1 LIQECVEN
9 YEDYIKNVLI
19 QCPSC
24 QAKKLIKIPIKIINQ
39 SKQLTT
45 VSIPL
50 DLICGHSFQAFI
62 DKNFK
67 VRAYQKVD
75 FELSKIEFFEEIIE
89 SSETKEILKTN
100 FKSLKCSQEII
111 NILRNTVDNDQ
122 VLGSS
127 LFTVDGRVLYSSL
140 SLETLFNTIR
150 EFETRNEKNLIMVEK
165 YFLVLE
171 NGQKIFSEFIQIN
184 KISLIVVLI
193 FSKSV
198 RLGMGDLILKGVIK
212 KIHYLNLNT
221 N

>member
-1 LIQECVEN
+1 MIQENVEN

-24 QAKKLIKIPIKIINQ
+24 QAKKLIKIPVKIISQ

-89 SSETKEILKTN
+89 SSGTKEIQETN

-111 NILRNTVDNDQ
+111 NLLRNTVDNDQ

-127 LFTVDGRVLYSSL
+127 LFMVDGRVLYSSL
-140 SLETLFNTIR
+140 SLEILFNTIR
-150 EFETRNEKNLIMVEK
+150 EFETRNEKNLVMVKK
-165 YFLVLE
+165 YYLVLE
-171 NGQKIFSEFIQIN
+171 NGQKIFSQFIQIN
-184 KISLIVVLI
+184 NISLIVVFI

-212 KIHYLNLNT
+212 KIHNLNLNI

>member
-9 YEDYIKNVLI
+9 YKDYIKNVLI
-19 QCPSC
+19 KCPSC
-24 QAKKLIKIPIKIINQ
+24 QAKKLIKIPVKIICQ

-89 SSETKEILKTN
+89 SSGTKEIQETN

-111 NILRNTVDNDQ
+111 SLLRNTVDSDQ

-150 EFETRNEKNLIMVEK
+150 EFETRHEKNLVMTKK

-171 NGQKIFSEFIQIN
+171 NGQKIFSEFIHIN
-184 KISLIVVLI
+184 NISLIVVLI
-193 FSKSV
+193 FSRSV
-198 RLGMGDLILKGVIK
+198 RLGWE
-212 KIHYLNLNT
+212 N
-221 N
+221 

>member
-1 LIQECVEN
+1 MIQENVEN

-50 DLICGHSFQAFI
+50 DLICGHSFQTFL

-89 SSETKEILKTN
+89 SSGTKEILKTN
-100 FKSLKCSQEII
+100 FKSLKYSQEII
-111 NILRNTVDNDQ
+111 NILRNTLDNDQ

-127 LFTVDGRVLYSSL
+127 LLTVDGRVLYSSL
-140 SLETLFNTIR
+140 SLETLLNTIR

-165 YFLVLE
+165 YILVLE

-184 KISLIVVLI
+184 NISLIVVLI

-198 RLGMGDLILKGVIK
+198 LLGMGDLILKGIIK